1 MSLVPKD
8 DSIEIREVWD
18 ENLEKELYLI
28 SKVIDQ
34 FPYVAMD
41 TEFPGTVCKPVTA
54 DPNPKRNSNQFNYES
69 LMTNVNMLNMIQLGL
84 TLSDEQGNLP
94 TCGTNN
100 KRCVWQFN
108 FREFNLKT
116 DMFAI
121 DSIQLLK
128 DSGMDFAK
136 NKEFGIDS
144 RKFAE
149 LLTAS
154 GVVLNDEI
162 QWVTFHC
169 GYDFGYLLK
178 LLTGKDLP
186 EKQSEFFHLVKTYF
200 PRVYDIKHLMDFCN
214 GLYGGLSKVAELLK
228 VERVGVSHQAGSDSL
243 LTSSVFRKMKHKYFP
258 GPLDRYSGA
267 LYGLRNVNNLD
278 SSSLTTKTIKK
289 TKKTNI

>member
-28 SKVIDQ
+28 SKVIDH

-54 DPNPKRNSNQFNYES
+54 DPNPKRNINRFNYES

-94 TCGTNN
+94 TCGSNN

-214 GLYGGLSKVAELLK
+214 GLYGGLSKVAELLE

-243 LTSSVFRKMKHKYFP
+243 LTSCVFRKMKHKYFP

-267 LYGLRNVNNLD
+267 LSGLGNVNNLD
-278 SSSLTTKTIKK
+278 SSLTTKTIKK
-289 TKKTNI
+289 